1 MDVLWHLQVDARG
14 LKAGMAQD
22 VRQSRQ
28 VMAGLIED
36 RGEKVAQVVWE
47 DFRWLDTGWAAE
59 RLHISP
65 DLSARKG
72 APRFSTED
80 GARDHLMA

>member
-36 RGEKVAQVVWE
+36 RGEKMAQVVWVNLPPVYPCL
-47 DFRWLDTGWAAE
+47 FTNKF
-59 RLHISP
+59 HFFP
-65 DLSARKG
+65 DIASVY
-72 APRFSTED
+72 RFSTRSTEYNT
-80 GARDHLMA
+80 